1 MTTSPEIRDCE
12 NEAALIR
19 RNISD
24 IQDRQDEL
32 RRRIQGLR
40 RATAEIEDRRLVP
53 EFRLRIGELE
63 GLIRATE
70 DELKATMPELES
82 FRQQLHAKE
91 QKCWELRRQQTRSV
105 PSEDELRKTIID
117 PRYRRDGDPVLSRT
131 VSEGFQRLYPDES
144 DD

>member
-12 NEAALIR
+12 NEAAPIR

-40 RATAEIEDRRLVP
+40 RAIAEIEDRRLVP
-53 EFRLRIGELE
+53 EFRLRIGEFE